1 MVEMVVEGVG
11 TTLEGTGY
19 VVTLREKGGHARF
32 PIAVGFAE
40 ARAIKTALR
49 RDPWPQPHDLI
60 LALLKNFDAVLTQVE
75 IRTLA
80 GGVCQAYL
88 CIYWKGRWLEVGC
101 RPSDGIALALRSGCP
116 IMAAEDVLA
125 KAGWVLSC
133 IGSARPAPPADD
145 ESLALF
151 REFINSLNLD
161 EPDRPA
167 RP

>member
-19 VVTLREKGGHARF
+19 VVTLKEKGGHARF
-32 PIAVGFAE
+32 PIAIGFAE

-60 LALLKNFDAVLTQVE
+60 LALLKSFDAVITQVE

-88 CIYWKGRWLEVGC
+88 RIYWKGRWVEVGC
-101 RPSDGIALALRSGCP
+101 RPSDGIALAVRSGCP
-116 IMAAEDVLA
+116 IMVAEDVLA

-145 ESLALF
+145 ESLAIF
-151 REFINSLNLD
+151 RDFVNSLNLEWP
-161 EPDRPA
+161 EPPNR
-167 RP
+167 